1 MAELASFTVTPD
13 TSEAYRFNNDE
24 VLRILELYEG
34 RIEIGASWIDDAT
47 GLQRST
53 LEIRGGGLW
62 LAENPLDSLGD

>member
-13 TSEAYRFNNDE
+13 SSEAYRFDNDE

-34 RIEIGASWIDDAT
+34 RIEIGTSWIDEAS

-53 LEIRGGGLW
+53 LEVRGDGLW

>member
-13 TSEAYRFNNDE
+13 SSEAYQFNNGE

-34 RIEIGASWIDDAT
+34 RIEIGKSWIDEAT

-62 LAENPLDSLGD
+62 LAENPLDSIND